1 MAARLPQI
9 DPKAT
14 IAPISLPNVTVA
26 KDDPVSAVQS
36 QFYSNLT
43 SRLDA
48 LGTSVNRMALKQGE
62 AAGLARGAAAASAAD
77 LLETAK
83 QTGKPIT
90 AADLPGDPSSISVIE
105 QAAYKGGLAVVTSQF
120 AVDGRRAIQAAALK
134 ASQDPNMTP
143 GAFNMILNNIVKERT
158 EALGNI
164 SPVEAAKLN
173 ATLSIAALS
182 TGTTLARS
190 FFTQQKSLR
199 KAAAIASVSVFQN
212 DIMADIAGYQ
222 KTPGE
227 PSLEKTIDAQLDQL
241 ESHLTNEGVPANT
254 VAIQLKAVRAAIV
267 EQKISVIHE
276 WAETGDYTDDPLLA
290 YRKLAGGKAESR
302 IQDIYKSLSSSG
314 RNTAQQRIFSLYTR
328 QQTIKRDEEADDKL
342 AIEKASET
350 MSSDL
355 NDLRSTGQLG
365 EFRVLRDE
373 LNRIDPTAAKA
384 FFNATEF
391 GLTPFNDRPFI
402 TLLEND
408 IDDFDY
414 DRRVQSGEEK
424 RLIERLVDGRNDGL
438 IIPETYKALRKKIID
453 RNEEDLNAALRE
465 AQIEF
470 NYEPRN
476 ILSIDPTGPQMEA
489 RQNYKRAEQRIREAF
504 RRDPEQDLLKATRDI
519 LKDLKKPEKNID
531 DLVGKLPPSL
541 DTPEKVDAAV
551 KALKGGDKSR
561 AALLLQHRPTIEQL
575 KAMGWK

>member
-1 MAARLPQI
+1 MVARLPQI
-9 DPKAT
+9 DAKAT

-26 KDDPVSAVQS
+26 KDDPVSAVLAQH
-36 QFYSNLT
+36 YSNLT

-62 AAGLARGAAAASAAD
+62 ATGLSRGAASATE
-77 LLETAK
+77 LLEMSK
-83 QTGKPIT
+83 LTGKPIT
-90 AADLPGDPSSISVIE
+90 TADLPGDPSSISVIE
-105 QAAYKGGLAVVTSQF
+105 QAAYRGGLAVVTSQF
-120 AVDGRRAIQAAALK
+120 AVDGRRAITAAALD
-134 ASQDPNMTP
+134 ASQDPDMTP
-143 GAFNMILNNIVKERT
+143 GAFGMTLNNIVKNYT
-158 EALGNI
+158 DALRNI
-164 SPVEAAKLN
+164 SPVEAAKLG
-173 ATLSIAALS
+173 ATLSIVANS
-182 TGTTLARS
+182 TGVSQARS

-199 KAAAIASVSVFQN
+199 KAAAIANVSVFQDN
-212 DIMADIAGYQ
+212 IMADISGYQ

-227 PSLEKTIDAQLDQL
+227 PSLEKLIDAQLTQL
-241 ESHLTNEGVPANT
+241 ESHLIDEGVPANT

-290 YRKLAGGKAESR
+290 YRKLAGGRAESR

-350 MSSDL
+350 MQSDL

-365 EFRVLRDE
+365 AFRVLRDE

-384 FFNATEF
+384 FFNAVEF

-414 DRRVQSGEEK
+414 DRKVQSGEEK

-438 IIPETYKALRKKIID
+438 IIPKTYEALRKKIID
-453 RNEEDLNAALRE
+453 RNKEDLNAALRE

-504 RRDPEQDLLKATRDI
+504 RKDPEQDLLKATRDI
-519 LKDLKKPEKNID
+519 LKGLEKPEKTID

-541 DTPEKVDAAV
+541 DTPEKVDAATA
-551 KALKGGDKSR
+551 ALKKGDKSM
-561 AALLLQHRPTIEQL
+561 AALLQRHRPTIKKL
-575 KAMGWK
+575 KELGWLK